1 MRFLL
6 RFCSLAAVL
15 ATLAFAAAPT
25 RAGNIGSN
33 GVALGFARV
42 HLDDANDPT
51 VLSFGGKGTKSANVG
66 VSPGAGVIVL
76 FAGRYPKNISPD
88 SVIVQATAEGGTAAV
103 ANGVVVT
110 ATNAQIV
117 VGVNAFTSTT
127 GAAITQGD
135 VFVTV
140 FAGSPPED

>member
-1 MRFLL
+1 MLLLL
-6 RFCSLAAVL
+6 RSCSLAAVL
-15 ATLAFAAAPT
+15 ATLAFAAAPAH
-25 RAGNIGSN
+25 AGNIGSS
-33 GVALGFARV
+33 GVALCFARV

-51 VLSFGGKGTKSANVG
+51 IVSFGGKGTKTAAVG
-66 VSPGAGVIVL
+66 MSPGPGVIVL
-76 FAGRYPKNISPD
+76 FAGRFPKNISPD
-88 SVIVQATAEGGTAAV
+88 SVIVQATAEGGAAAV

-127 GAAITQGD
+127 GAAVTQGD

>member
-1 MRFLL
+1 MPSSL
-6 RFCSLAAVL
+6 RFWSLAAIA
-15 ATLAFAAAPT
+15 ATLAFAAAPA
-25 RAGNIGSN
+25 RAGNVGAS

-42 HLDDANDPT
+42 HLADANDPT
-51 VLSFGGKGTKSANVG
+51 IVSFGGRGTRTASVG
-66 VSPGAGVIVL
+66 MSPGPGVIVL
-76 FAGRYPKNISPD
+76 FAGRYPKNIAPD
-88 SVIVQATAEGGTAAV
+88 DVIVQATAEGGTAAV
-103 ANGVVVT
+103 ANAVVVT

-140 FAGSPPED
+140 FAGSPPD

>member
-1 MRFLL
+1 MRFWSVPVFVAALA
-6 RFCSLAAVL
+6 LAAP
-15 ATLAFAAAPT
+15 AAH
-25 RAGNIGSN
+25 AGNIGAS

-42 HLDDANDPT
+42 HLADANDPT
-51 VLSFGGKGTKSANVG
+51 IVSFGGRGTRTASVG
-66 VSPGAGVIVL
+66 MSPGPGVIVL
-76 FAGRYPKNISPD
+76 FAGRYPKNIAPD
-88 SVIVQATAEGGTAAV
+88 CVIVQATAEGGTAAV
-103 ANGVVVT
+103 ANAVVVT

-140 FAGSPPED
+140 FAGAPPD